1 MELKLIEYGTAIVA
15 ELIADGEVI
24 STASHGLD
32 LVGNAYFQ
40 GAQGVVLYVH
50 QLAPSFFDLKTGMA
64 GEMLQKF
71 SNYRMKLAIVGH
83 FESTGNKAIH
93 DFIRESNVVGHI
105 NFVST
110 REEGVERML
119 H

>member
-15 ELIADGEVI
+15 ELIADEEVI
-24 STASHGLD
+24 STSADGLD

-40 GAQGVVLYVH
+40 GAHGVVLYVH
-50 QLAPSFFDLKTGMA
+50 QLAPLFFDLKTGMA
-64 GEMLQKF
+64 GEILQTF
-71 SNYRMKLAIVGH
+71 SNYRMKLAIVGN
-83 FESTGNKAIH
+83 FEPAGNKAIH
-93 DFIRESNVVGHI
+93 DFIRESNSVGHI

-119 H
+119 N